1 MSNWVRATALNDISE
16 GGAKSFAYL
25 DKRIALFRTQRG
37 VFACDNRC
45 PHQGYALVR
54 GDVKGGVLTCAW
66 HNWKFELGSGF
77 CRHGG
82 ENIRTYPVR
91 ISDGQVLIDIADPP
105 AEVIRPDL
113 FASLNAAM
121 DDLDIGRVARDAMR
135 LQRIGTPLADVIREG
150 VRYAA
155 PRAEDGW
162 DHSLATLA
170 DCLRMSQF
178 FSESLRALPVIQGL
192 SVAAENQVR
201 RPDRPR
207 PDPVDPVAAYG
218 SVDAALAA
226 YPVLVDRERAWEA
239 EALLRGLIAARV
251 SPQALRHMLLTA
263 VTDHFLAYGHSMI
276 FVQKAFE
283 MLDQIGWQEADT
295 VLSPLVP
302 EMVLGTRYDKLPYM
316 RKFLRAWQDAAPDLE
331 LLVKRAG
338 RLAGLAGQPTGAAA
352 GFDETGYRRALTD
365 GSPEDAAGALL
376 GALETGVPVA
386 AVIDVTGRAASER
399 LARFDIELDLD
410 DTNEWG
416 WLDVTH
422 TLTYLNALR
431 WAWSAD
437 PSPQVL
443 RGLFHAA
450 WFVQWT
456 GQFDERNPGTG
467 GGRPRPHP
475 TDDAADVHRAIVR
488 RDPEA
493 AVAMV
498 DGYTG
503 PRPELERS
511 LIRAAAEDHSTAPI
525 MVAHV
530 VKTARAA
537 VEESRA
543 LGSGPRSAEPIAAAA
558 RFLASP
564 KRERFVYQSTLEA
577 ITTLRGVPKPESDEV
592 RPR

>member
-1 MSNWVRATALNDISE
+1 MSNWVRAAALDDITE
-16 GGAKSFAYL
+16 GGARSFAYL
-25 DKRIALFRTQRG
+25 DKRIALFRTRDG
-37 VFACDNRC
+37 IFASDNRC

-54 GDVKGGVLTCAW
+54 GDVKDGVLTCAW
-66 HNWKFELGSGF
+66 HNWKFELGTGT
-77 CRHGG
+77 CRYGG

-91 ISDGQVLIDIADPP
+91 VREGQVLVDITDPP
-105 AEVIRPDL
+105 AEIIRPDL
-113 FASLNAAM
+113 FASLAAAM

-135 LQRIGTPLADVIREG
+135 LQRIGTPLADVVREG

-155 PRAEDGW
+155 PRAEYGW

-170 DCLRMSQF
+170 DCLRMSRF
-178 FSESLRALPVIQGL
+178 FTESLRALPVIQGL
-192 SVAAENQVR
+192 SVAAQDQVR
-201 RPDRPR
+201 RPPRHRPE
-207 PDPVDPVAAYG
+207 PVDPVATYG
-218 SVDAALAA
+218 SIAAALSA
-226 YPVLVDRERAWEA
+226 YPVLVDSERADEA
-239 EALLRGLIAARV
+239 EALLRGLIAAGV
-251 SPQALRHMLLTA
+251 PAPVLRHTLLTA

-283 MLDQIGWQEADT
+283 LLDGIGWQEADT

-316 RKFLRAWQDAAPDLE
+316 RKFLHAWEGAEPDLQ
-331 LLVKRAG
+331 A
-338 RLAGLAGQPTGAAA
+338 LASRGGTG
-352 GFDETGYRRALTD
+352 GFDQPAYRRALTD
-365 GSPEDAAGALL
+365 GSPQDAFGALVR
-376 GALETGVPVA
+376 ALEDGAPVT
-386 AVIDVTGRAASER
+386 AVIDATGRAAAER

-437 PSPQVL
+437 PAPQVL

-456 GQFDERNPGTG
+456 GQFDERNPGSDL
-467 GGRPRPHP
+467 GRPRPHP
-475 TDDAADVHRAIVR
+475 TQDPAEVHRAIAS

-493 AVAMV
+493 AMALV

-503 PRPELERS
+503 PRAELERA

-543 LGSGPRSAEPIAAAA
+543 LGDGPESAEPIAAAA

-564 KRERFVYQSTLEA
+564 KRERFVYQSTLDA
-577 ITTLRGVPKPESDEV
+577 ITTLRGVPKPESDQV
-592 RPR
+592 RP

>member
-1 MSNWVRATALNDISE
+1 VDDIRV

-25 DKRIALFRTQRG
+25 DKRIALFRTSGG
-37 VFACDNRC
+37 VFASDNRC

-54 GDVKGGVLTCAW
+54 GDVKDGVLTCAW
-66 HNWKFELGSGF
+66 HNWKFELGTGT
-77 CRHGG
+77 CRYGG
-82 ENIRTYPVR
+82 ENIRTYPVQIR
-91 ISDGQVLIDIADPP
+91 DGQVLVDVADPS
-105 AEVIRPDL
+105 AETIRPDL
-113 FASLNAAM
+113 FRSLNAAM
-121 DDLDIGRVARDAMR
+121 GDLDVGRMARDTMR
-135 LQRIGTPLADVIREG
+135 LQRIGTPLADVVREG

-155 PRAEDGW
+155 PRAEYGW

-178 FSESLRALPVIQGL
+178 FEESLRALPVIQGL
-192 SVAAENQVR
+192 SVAADDQVR
-201 RPDRPR
+201 RPVRGR

-218 SVDAALAA
+218 STASALTA
-226 YPVLVDRERAWEA
+226 YPVLVDAEQAVEA
-239 EALLRGLIAARV
+239 EGLFRGLIAAGV
-251 SPQALRHMLLTA
+251 APPVLRHTLLTA

-283 MLDQIGWQEADT
+283 LLDGIGWSEADA

-316 RKFLRAWQDAAPDLE
+316 RTFLRAWEGAEPDLE
-331 LLVKRAG
+331 SLARRGSSGGGAG
-338 RLAGLAGQPTGAAA
+338 AGAGAG
-352 GFDETGYRRALTD
+352 GFDQLGYRRALTD
-365 GSPEDAAGALL
+365 GSPQDAVAALVA
-376 GALETGVPVA
+376 ALESGAVVT
-386 AVIDVTGRAASER
+386 AVIDATGRAAAER

-410 DTNEWG
+410 DTNDWG

-456 GQFDERNPGTG
+456 GQFDERNTGPGR
-467 GGRPRPHP
+467 GRPQPHL
-475 TDDAADVHRAIVR
+475 TQDATEVHRAIVR
-488 RDPEA
+488 RDPDA
-493 AVAMV
+493 AVALV
-498 DGYTG
+498 DGYSG
-503 PRPELERS
+503 PRAELERS

-543 LGSGPRSAEPIAAAA
+543 LGDGPDSSEPMAAAA

-564 KRERFVYQSTLEA
+564 KRERFVFQSTLEA
-577 ITTLRGVPKPESDEV
+577 ITTLRGVPKPESDQV
-592 RPR
+592 RP

>member
-1 MSNWVRATALNDISE
+1 MSSWVRAAAVDDIQD

-25 DKRIALFRTQRG
+25 DKRIALFRTSSG

-54 GDVKGGVLTCAW
+54 GDVKDAVLTCAW
-66 HNWKFELGSGF
+66 HNWKFELGTGT
-77 CRHGG
+77 CRYGG
-82 ENIRTYPVR
+82 ENIRTYPVQIR
-91 ISDGQVLIDIADPP
+91 DGQVFIDIADPP
-105 AEVIRPDL
+105 AETIRPDL
-113 FASLNAAM
+113 FRSLTAAM

-135 LQRIGTPLADVIREG
+135 LQRIGTPLADVVREG

-155 PRAEDGW
+155 PRAEYGW

-170 DCLRMSQF
+170 DCLRMSRF
-178 FSESLRALPVIQGL
+178 FTESLRALPVIQGL
-192 SVAAENQVR
+192 SVAAEDQVR
-201 RPDRPR
+201 RPARRRPE
-207 PDPVDPVAAYG
+207 PIDPVARYG
-218 SVDAALAA
+218 SIADALSA
-226 YPVLVDRERAWEA
+226 YPVLVDEERADDA
-239 EALLRGLIAARV
+239 EALFRGLIAAGV
-251 SPQALRHMLLTA
+251 APPVLRHTLLTA

-283 MLDQIGWQEADT
+283 LLDQIGWQEADA
-295 VLSPLVP
+295 VLPPLVP

-316 RKFLRAWQDAAPDLE
+316 RKFLRAWEAAAPDLE
-331 LLVKRAG
+331 SLAQRGGAG
-338 RLAGLAGQPTGAAA
+338 
-352 GFDETGYRRALTD
+352 GFDHSGYRRALTD
-365 GSPEDAAGALL
+365 GSPEDAL
-376 GALETGVPVA
+376 GALTRALDGGAPVT
-386 AVIDVTGRAASER
+386 AVIDITGCAAAER

-456 GQFDERNPGTG
+456 GQFDERNPGPAR
-467 GGRPRPHP
+467 GRPAPHP
-475 TDDAADVHRAIVR
+475 TEDADEVHRAIVS
-488 RDPEA
+488 RDPDA
-493 AVAMV
+493 AVAFV

-503 PRPELERS
+503 PRAELERS
-511 LIRAAAEDHSTAPI
+511 LIQAAAEDHSTAPI

-530 VKTARAA
+530 VKTAQAA

-543 LGSGPRSAEPIAAAA
+543 LGGGQGSAAPIAAAA

-564 KRERFVYQSTLEA
+564 KRERFVFQSTLEA
-577 ITTLRGVPKPESDEV
+577 ITTLRGVPKPESDQV
-592 RPR
+592 RPA